1 MELEHCSMSNSQYF
15 CPLLGGLNPTL
26 KNIQW
31 NRVRALRRWAEKKIP
46 VCLPSLTRATRFLK
60 SLEVRALTHTTRWT
74 AVCSMTRQPSTATPA
89 PMMETITTH
98 TTLTGM
104 HVDLCVRACMSLQL
118 DHWDVIDRLDSLASS
133 AGSPCAVGMGNIL
146 MLLYIVILR
155 AHDNRIVVVLQLSSY
170 RPHIIS
176 GAY

>member
-1 MELEHCSMSNSQYF
+1 
-15 CPLLGGLNPTL
+15 
-26 KNIQW
+26 
-31 NRVRALRRWAEKKIP
+31 
-46 VCLPSLTRATRFLK
+46 
-60 SLEVRALTHTTRWT
+60 
-74 AVCSMTRQPSTATPA
+74 MTRQPSTATPA
-89 PMMETITTH
+89 PTMETITTH